1 MEQVRE
7 AVSIWFEA
15 QELPRSYRSQK
26 YEQGAI
32 RIAYYQHRN
41 RIARLSHTKN
51 TRRRLRQL
59 RINPDR
65 LRSCVPPEP

>member
-7 AVSIWFEA
+7 AVSIWLEA
-15 QELPRSYRSQK
+15 QDLPRSCRSQK
-26 YEQGAI
+26 YEQAAI

-41 RIARLSHTKN
+41 RVARLSHTKD
-51 TRRRLRQL
+51 TRRRLRQMG
-59 RINPDR
+59 INPDR